1 MDKNTGGTSM
11 TTVIVVAVAA
21 VVFVVR
27 RRRTVR
33 DRRARAIVDD
43 LPDAIDLLLA
53 ALRAGHTPILAIELL
68 ARHAPLSVREAFRAV
83 LVAVDSGERLGS
95 ALDRITRTLGPIAR
109 PLTEILAD
117 GDRLGIPIDQIA
129 YQLSIAARHHRRR
142 QAESSARKLPVQ
154 LAVPLVACTLPSFV
168 VLVIVPVIAATLGHI
183 RVPPA

>member
-1 MDKNTGGTSM
+1 MDPDSVGAPVTAF
-11 TTVIVVAVAA
+11 VLLVLA
-21 VVFVVR
+21 VVLVLR
-27 RRRTVR
+27 RRRIIR
-33 DRRARAIVDD
+33 DRRARVVVDD
-43 LPDAIDLLLA
+43 LPDSVDLLLA
-53 ALRAGHTPILAIELL
+53 ALRAGHTPILAMELL

-83 LVAVDSGERLGS
+83 IVSVDSGERLGT
-95 ALDRITRTLGPIAR
+95 ALDEIPRVLGPIAR
-109 PLTEILAD
+109 PLTEILVD

-183 RVPPA
+183 RIPTS